1 MSCNELRDQLVE
13 VACGT
18 EASADVSKHVEN
30 CAACATTLNELRK
43 TMALLDEWEAPE
55 PTPYFDV
62 RLQARLREEK
72 QARASWLD
80 WFRKPALGIAAAL
93 LVVAGV
99 GVMEFGNFSN
109 AKHPPQ
115 GTTQNISVVRGTA
128 TGDLQFLDKNSD
140 VLQDMDA
147 VDALDAL
154 DGSVDNGPEV
164 N

>member
-18 EASADVSKHVEN
+18 EASAEVSKHVES

-72 QARASWLD
+72 QRAQASWLD

-93 LVVAGV
+93 LIAAGV
-99 GVMEFGNFSN
+99 GLMQYRGSDASN
-109 AKHPPQ
+109 NGGKGP
-115 GTTQNISVVRGTA
+115 VVKYVAGTA
-128 TGDLQFLDKNSD
+128 AGDLQFLDRNSD
-140 VLQDMDA
+140 VLQDF
-147 VDALDAL
+147 DALDAL
-154 DGSVDNGPEV
+154 DGSMDNGSEV

>member
-72 QARASWLD
+72 QVRATWLD
-80 WFRKPALGIAAAL
+80 WFRKPALGITAAL
-93 LVVAGV
+93 LLVAGV
-99 GVMEFGNFSN
+99 GLMEFGNFSN
-109 AKHPPQ
+109 TKNPPPQ
-115 GTTQNISVVRGTA
+115 TPISVARGTA

>member
-18 EASADVSKHVEN
+18 EASANVSKHVES

-62 RLQARLREEK
+62 RLQARMREEK
-72 QARASWLD
+72 QKAQASWLD
-80 WFRKPALGIAAAL
+80 WFRKPVLGIAAAL
-93 LVVAGV
+93 LVAAGV
-99 GVMEFGNFSN
+99 GLMQYHGSDTTGP
-109 AKHPPQ
+109 KPQ
-115 GTTQNISVVRGTA
+115 PVKYIAGTA

-140 VLQDMDA
+140 VLEDF
-147 VDALDAL
+147 DALDAL
-154 DGSVDNGPEV
+154 DGTVDNGASV

>member
-18 EASADVSKHVEN
+18 EASAEVSKHVES
-30 CAACATTLNELRK
+30 CAACTTTLAELRK

-72 QARASWLD
+72 QTVQASWLD

-93 LVVAGV
+93 LLAAGVGLMQYRGSDKTVAVGPQAPKVVAG
-99 GVMEFGNFSN
+99 
-109 AKHPPQ
+109 
-115 GTTQNISVVRGTA
+115 TA
-128 TGDLQFLDKNSD
+128 AGDLQFLDKNSD
-140 VLQDMDA
+140 VLEDFDA
-147 VDALDAL
+147 MDAL
-154 DGSVDNGPEV
+154 DGTVENGTSS

>member
-18 EASADVSKHVEN
+18 EASADVSKHVES

-72 QARASWLD
+72 QKTQGSWLG
-80 WFRKPALGIAAAL
+80 WFRKPVLGIAAAL
-93 LVVAGV
+93 LLAAGV
-99 GVMEFGNFSN
+99 GLMQFRGSD
-109 AKHPPQ
+109 
-115 GTTQNISVVRGTA
+115 TQPRQQPVKYVAGTA

-140 VLQDMDA
+140 VLQDF
-147 VDALDAL
+147 DALDAL
-154 DGSVDNGPEV
+154 DGSVDNGAQV